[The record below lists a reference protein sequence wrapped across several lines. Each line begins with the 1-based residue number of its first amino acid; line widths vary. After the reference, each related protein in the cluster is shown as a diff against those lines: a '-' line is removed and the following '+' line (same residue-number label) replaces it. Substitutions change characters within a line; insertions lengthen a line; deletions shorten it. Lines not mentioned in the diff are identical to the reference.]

1 MLQIVRVCRG
11 RNWRNQAAAGAN
23 SEMQEL
29 GHVQLHATFHGAEQ
43 LEVEDGL
50 AELQMQKTRVNTGYS
65 GHTLTSTL
73 PAPLKELNELLRQT
87 KTSLM
92 KLLTFPLSS
101 VYKNEL
107 WVITCHMFFS
117 KVLPLNVEI
126 ARSAAL
132 SL

>member
-1 MLQIVRVCRG
+1 MLFCELWLHDPVCYLRTG
-11 RNWRNQAAAGAN
+11 VQN
-23 SEMQEL
+23 L
-29 GHVQLHATFHGAEQ
+29 GHPWNFNYWPPLVWLNT
-43 LEVEDGL
+43 
-50 AELQMQKTRVNTGYS
+50 ELQMQKTRVNTGYS

-73 PAPLKELNELLRQT
+73 PAPMKELNELLRQT